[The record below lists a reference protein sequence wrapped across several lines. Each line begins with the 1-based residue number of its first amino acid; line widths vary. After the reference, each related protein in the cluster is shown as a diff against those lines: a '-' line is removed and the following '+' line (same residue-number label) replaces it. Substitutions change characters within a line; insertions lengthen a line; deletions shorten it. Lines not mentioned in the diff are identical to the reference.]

1 MWVLRFQGVVQ
12 YQDSPKIIASI
23 LNILVSTRVNIVCF
37 SCSRLRLIPVLACES
52 QILNRQWRLSAKN
65 KGRRDWRPLFLSLY
79 FMQSLAKLI
88 RTGRNTI
95 STSYTFQFGNGLFYS
110 HAFNQSADSLKI
122 SIASSP
128 EEHLL
133 DDSIFHFQFD
143 VTATSTLRLIGQFH
157 LILQLA
163 SC

>member
-1 MWVLRFQGVVQ
+1 MQE
-12 YQDSPKIIASI
+12 IIQFRANNRNTLHVI
-23 LNILVSTRVNIVCF
+23 MLCF

-52 QILNRQWRLSAKN
+52 QILNRQWRLPEKN
-65 KGRRDWRPLFLSLY
+65 KGRRDWQPLFLCLY
-79 FMQSLAKLI
+79 FTQSLAKLV
-88 RTGRNTI
+88 RTGRYTV
-95 STSYTFQFGNGLFYS
+95 SASYTFQFGDGLFHS

-122 SIASSP
+122 SIAASP

-133 DDSIFHFQFD
+133 NNSVFHFQFD